1 MPPLL
6 SLFEHSLPTLS
17 LTPLLEE
24 AHCKLLLR
32 LVAEELDKETEEDV
46 AAAEDKGGK
55 EEEVEEEDAE
65 EVEDDD
71 AEEEVA
77 AGKEE
82 EEVKDEGCISSPV
95 TLLVLSCSPDTAKG
109 SVLVESRVMNLDVGC
124 VVKSTECCCC
134 LSLVLLKFDAHS
146 LLARSW

>member
-32 LVAEELDKETEEDV
+32 LVAEEIEKETEEDV
-46 AAAEDKGGK
+46 AAADDEGGK
-55 EEEVEEEDAE
+55 EEEVEEDAE
-65 EVEDDD
+65 EVEDND

-82 EEVKDEGCISSPV
+82 EEEGKDEGCISSPV

>member
-32 LVAEELDKETEEDV
+32 LVAEELDKEMEEDV